1 MWGKNSS
8 EVKPAS
14 SDHSD
19 ITTLISGGTEIE
31 GDVRFRGNVH
41 VEGVIK
47 GNITSDSGML
57 QLVKGST
64 VTGNIRASDV
74 RIDGLVNG
82 DVYAS
87 DRLELSRNAEIN
99 GNIYYDV
106 MEMVAGAAINGR
118 MERMHK
124 SGELLPK
131 EGEAKKQQ
139 EPKKVG
145 KDKVKQ
151 LKTA

>member
-8 EVKPAS
+8 DAKTTT
-14 SDHSD
+14 SDDSD

-47 GNITSDSGML
+47 GNITSDNGIL
-57 QLVKGST
+57 QLVQGSS
-64 VTGNIRASDV
+64 VTGNIRAADV
-74 RIDGLVNG
+74 RINGLING
-82 DVYAS
+82 DIYAT

-99 GNIYYDV
+99 GNVYYDV
-106 MEMVAGAAINGR
+106 MEMVAGATVNGR

-124 SGELLPK
+124 TGELLPK
-131 EGEAKKQQ
+131 GEDETKYDT
-139 EPKKVG
+139 KKVG
-145 KDKVKQ
+145 KDKVKH

>member
-8 EVKPAS
+8 DTKTPSA
-14 SDHSD
+14 DHSD

-31 GDVRFRGNVH
+31 GDIRFRGNVH
-41 VEGVIK
+41 VEGTIK
-47 GNITSDSGML
+47 GNITSDNGML
-57 QLVKGST
+57 QLVKGSS
-64 VTGNIRASDV
+64 VTGNIRAADV
-74 RIDGLVNG
+74 RIDGTVNG
-82 DVYAS
+82 DVYAT

-99 GNIYYDV
+99 GNIFYDV

-124 SGELLPK
+124 TGELLPK
-131 EGEAKKQQ
+131 GDEEKKDD
-139 EPKKVG
+139 KKAVG
-145 KDKVKQ
+145 KEKIKQ

>member
-8 EVKPAS
+8 ESKAPGN
-14 SDHSD
+14 DHSD

-31 GDVRFRGNVH
+31 GDIRFRGNVH
-41 VEGVIK
+41 VEGTIK

-57 QLVKGST
+57 QLVKGSS
-64 VTGNIRASDV
+64 VTGNIRAADV

-124 SGELLPK
+124 TGELLPK
-131 EGEAKKQQ
+131 GDEAEK
-139 EPKKVG
+139 ENTKKVG
-145 KDKVKQ
+145 KEKVKQ